1 MPITLREFTQ
11 AMNEWMPTAPPE
23 AREHLRPSTWKQ
35 ILHTG
40 QDVDGGTRFS
50 PHTIVD
56 RVLNGRDD
64 LAMDVALPVA
74 IMLNRRFGPEHLG
87 ADAAEAP
94 GPESSTDGLSPA
106 DPEMPPVPLP
116 PTQSPSSASSRTAMP
131 ETSDTGANT
140 EGSEESWDFP
150 IYDYSR
156 EDLDSFEDSGNHVD
170 VQVQR
175 IGERFHYT
183 WPDAGENEVYRVVV
197 SDAEEPYS
205 PDDFTEVA
213 ATDGTECWDET
224 PVESAVRF
232 ITVWGYSR
240 LSGSEILGQCR
251 RVASRVVVHQLGDWT
266 LAFNTESRAVEASWQ
281 PPVAPPGARL
291 TVRTARLPLDQPVGR
306 FLRGALWMSYEIPNN
321 GAGFQDLD
329 VVGGK
334 THNYVA
340 AVEVEVAGRTYT
352 SPPAR
357 NQITPEVV
365 IEAIDDLSVD
375 RRTEDAGAAT
385 ESLTVRWTQVPSA
398 RVTVYRTS
406 SPVAPEALDRGT
418 VPVSRLPRAG
428 LPEDAAISTAAGID
442 ESGIP
447 ERQMRTLENVI
458 WPSGSQWDTIHL
470 TPVTMSGDGQ
480 ATIGTPV
487 RLKRAG
493 RIENLTLTRR
503 LDWELVTFAW
513 PGDATSVELRITD
526 PEASYDPAAVPIA
539 EVTQDTYRAEGGVV
553 VPDGLSPQG
562 GRLYATAVTHL
573 EGKRIPSM
581 PTSIEV
587 PAQWKYR
594 YSISWPRWV
603 AGPFRKTVVELDLT
617 PVHGVSSEDDVIG
630 VALIY
635 REDRLP
641 LHANDGKRVPVYLE
655 RPTKEGGQEPVPAVR
670 VPPQGRNLPLW
681 FDCAGF
687 GAGYFRLMIDSV
699 PDSAME
705 PSHRHQAL
713 ERYALADPDLGQ
725 LYRKR

>member
-11 AMNEWMPTAPPE
+11 AMNEWMPAAPPE

-35 ILHTG
+35 LLRTG
-40 QDVDGGTRFS
+40 EDVDGGTRFA
-50 PHTIVD
+50 PQEIVE
-56 RVLNGRDD
+56 RVLEGRED
-64 LAMDVALPVA
+64 LSMSVALPVSL
-74 IMLNRRFGPEHLG
+74 MLNSRFGPSPTSADQSARAVRPG
-87 ADAAEAP
+87 APAAPPEWRRWNGPAHPRREAAAP
-94 GPESSTDGLSPA
+94 RPPWVFPA
-106 DPEMPPVPLP
+106 
-116 PTQSPSSASSRTAMP
+116 
-131 ETSDTGANT
+131 
-140 EGSEESWDFP
+140 
-150 IYDYSR
+150 YDYSR
-156 EDLDSFEDSGNHVD
+156 EDLDSFEESGSHVG
-170 VQVQR
+170 VQVQHVEGR
-175 IGERFHYT
+175 LHYA
-183 WPDAGENEVYRVVV
+183 WPDAGDGEVYRVVV
-197 SDAEEPYS
+197 SDLEDPYS

-213 ATDGTECWDET
+213 VTEGTDCWDET
-224 PVESAVRF
+224 PLTSAVRF

-385 ESLTVRWTQVPSA
+385 ESLTVHWTQVPSA

-503 LDWELVTFAW
+503 LDWDLV
-513 PGDATSVELRITD
+513 
-526 PEASYDPAAVPIA
+526 
-539 EVTQDTYRAEGGVV
+539 
-553 VPDGLSPQG
+553 
-562 GRLYATAVTHL
+562 
-573 EGKRIPSM
+573 
-581 PTSIEV
+581 
-587 PAQWKYR
+587 
-594 YSISWPRWV
+594 V
-603 AGPFRKTVVELDLT
+603 A
-617 PVHGVSSEDDVIG
+617 
-630 VALIY
+630 
-635 REDRLP
+635 
-641 LHANDGKRVPVYLE
+641 
-655 RPTKEGGQEPVPAVR
+655 
-670 VPPQGRNLPLW
+670 
-681 FDCAGF
+681 
-687 GAGYFRLMIDSV
+687 
-699 PDSAME
+699 AME
-705 PSHRHQAL
+705 S
-713 ERYALADPDLGQ
+713 LGP
-725 LYRKR
+725 